1 MKSTVQ
7 NRPCVKKIPNTVYNV
22 HKLNCKKLKMTAV
35 LFNKRKLLSLKRTAC
50 PEIFDYHQILFY
62 CEECVRIAAQ
72 SYDQHKFLSANEA
85 QKSFRFSLLRWKET
99 ESFQYLIDLK
109 KSSDNQKK
117 IFCPELVKSSSDW
130 FPDSDWRFP
139 P

>member
-1 MKSTVQ
+1 
-7 NRPCVKKIPNTVYNV
+7 
-22 HKLNCKKLKMTAV
+22 MTAV

-72 SYDQHKFLSANEA
+72 SYEHKKHKFLSANEA
-85 QKSFRFSLLRWKET
+85 QKSFLYSLLRWKET

-109 KSSDNQKK
+109 KSSYNKK
-117 IFCPELVKSSSDW
+117 KLFCPELVKSSSDW
-130 FPDSDWRFP
+130 FPDFDWRFP